1 MCLLAMNS
9 LYNEKGQWLVP
20 LVWRKNI
27 YTFCFKDNII
37 LQRENLNHLI
47 VCFTQCL
54 FNMLGICTVGNCVSL
69 LQGFWEHKSGIKYPP
84 TRTFFLTCFL
94 HTLYE
99 SFTGQILT
107 SLGLSMFTGIACRL
121 QLWIKTSNLENSIS
135 STCWITSK
143 FSSVCLQTCS
153 STFPILR
160 PTYNLWN
167 KIFIFLKLRHISNED
182 TLGSVPLVSTRLTEN
197 VDQYIRSINREL
209 KQWRRRRQRE
219 WHKNN
224 RFGSIKQQLC
234 VTITFIV
241 HFLPLVAQLRHE
253 TSHFH
258 VLWRT

>member
-1 MCLLAMNS
+1 MTGSFGLEEKHLYLLLQGQYYFTAGNS
-9 LYNEKGQWLVP
+9 
-20 LVWRKNI
+20 
-27 YTFCFKDNII
+27 
-37 LQRENLNHLI
+37 NHSI

-99 SFTGQILT
+99 SFTGQIFT

-121 QLWIKTSNLENSIS
+121 QLWIKTSNLENSILANAQIM

-153 STFPILR
+153 STLPILR

-167 KIFIFLKLRHISNED
+167 KIFIFLKLRHISN
-182 TLGSVPLVSTRLTEN
+182 
-197 VDQYIRSINREL
+197 
-209 KQWRRRRQRE
+209 
-219 WHKNN
+219 
-224 RFGSIKQQLC
+224 
-234 VTITFIV
+234 
-241 HFLPLVAQLRHE
+241 
-253 TSHFH
+253 
-258 VLWRT
+258 